1 MLDEEE
7 NHIKKSAA
15 PAASGKSYSHLN
27 DTQWKQFCD
36 GRLHHY
42 EVKWTK
48 KLEDYTDD
56 DNREIVSDKE
66 EEEEDVE
73 DDDSDEDDD
82 VVGGHMKQYIKAD
95 GGAAKNLSK
104 SQTFDSKSKKIIEV
118 TEGDRKSSK
127 DDWTVTGTPEYAN
140 NTYWKVPDQYSI
152 DDLLRE
158 SEGL

>member
-7 NHIKKSAA
+7 NHIKKSAP

-66 EEEEDVE
+66 EEDVE
-73 DDDSDEDDD
+73 DDESDEDDD
-82 VVGGHMKQYIKAD
+82 VVGGNMKQYNKAD
-95 GGAAKNLSK
+95 GGGAKNLSK

-118 TEGDRKSSK
+118 TEDDRKSSK

-158 SEGL
+158 AEGL